1 MAEERITEVHSPSGE
16 THTTHTTVISD
27 EPRSRGGAGL
37 WIALVLL
44 IVVVVGAIW
53 FFSGANQSEIAK
65 DTAVAEAADE
75 VGNAAG
81 QVGDAARDV
90 ADTVTN

>member
-16 THTTHTTVISD
+16 THTTHTTVIGD
-27 EPRSRGGAGL
+27 EPRSRGGVG
-37 WIALVLL
+37 
-44 IVVVVGAIW
+44 GAIW

-65 DTAVAEAADE
+65 DNAVAEAADD

>member
-1 MAEERITEVHSPSGE
+1 MAEERLTEVHSPSGA
-16 THTTHTTVISD
+16 THTTHTTVIGD

-44 IVVVVGAIW
+44 LVVVGGAIW

-65 DTAVAEAADE
+65 DNAVAEAADD